1 MIRKL
6 ISVILI
12 FVMAGC
18 LFTGCSETVSE
29 IAGNVADAAKAEL
42 ENQIKAAI
50 EKNKV
55 EVVEMKTVYGKLND
69 DGSESQFFCAALV
82 KSGSTNLPKAAAD
95 AVGMLVTEA
104 GVLAQSGSKVES
116 EHLVHKELVFEHS
129 DFSSGDYY
137 VIFAYHKDLSI
148 KFEK

>member
-1 MIRKL
+1 MVRKFV
-6 ISVILI
+6 SVILL
-12 FVMAGC
+12 FALSLC

-29 IAGNVADAAKAEL
+29 IAGNVADAAKTEL
-42 ENQIKAAI
+42 ENQVKAAI

-55 EVVEMKTVYGKLND
+55 EVIEMKTVYGKLND
-69 DGSESQFFCAALV
+69 DGSESQFFCGALV

-104 GVLAQSGSKVES
+104 GLLEQTGSKVES
-116 EHLVHKELVFEHS
+116 EHLVHKDLVFEHS
-129 DFSSGDYY
+129 DFSTGDYY